1 MKSHN
6 YEPTGIDLP
15 PLCFND
21 ISDEN
26 FYLNRSIQLP
36 EASFRDR
43 LIQRPSNELLKTES
57 RDVFVYTELK
67 WKSSFHDRVMKPKY
81 LVFST
86 H

>member
-15 PLCFND
+15 PLYFND

-26 FYLNRSIQLP
+26 FYLNRSTQSP

-43 LIQRPSNELLKTES
+43 LIQSPSNELPKTDS
-57 RDVFVYTELK
+57 RDVFVYIELR
-67 WKSSFHDRVMKPKY
+67 WKSSFSWQGYETK
-81 LVFST
+81 VFGLST